1 MELPG
6 LHESEITAYVLD
18 DTPPVLSMGQR
29 CREMGYG
36 FHWEPYEE
44 RPTLLLPDKSIIF
57 LDVDHNVPYI
67 PAYVGRTEVALP
79 ATTITGGASSQASDP
94 GEALGAAG
102 DDDEDVPSSSEDGR
116 SGEAGTP
123 SNEDS
128 GVSDRWFSSDSQYVL
143 SVPNSDITGDVE
155 GSSQMTVITP
165 LTEE

>member
-18 DTPPVLSMGQR
+18 DIPPVLSMGQR

-79 ATTITGGASSQASDP
+79 ATTITGGRIVTCQRA
-94 GEALGAAG
+94 
-102 DDDEDVPSSSEDGR
+102 GR
-116 SGEAGTP
+116 SLGRG
-123 SNEDS
+123 
-128 GVSDRWFSSDSQYVL
+128 G
-143 SVPNSDITGDVE
+143 
-155 GSSQMTVITP
+155 
-165 LTEE
+165 